1 MRISDWSS
9 DVCSSDLF
17 ASWSDPLEDVGWLC
31 ARCWRFGADD
41 REVGG
46 FGDRADFQRGYEA
59 ETGRAVDWR
68 AVPYWEVLAT
78 VRWAIIA
85 LHQGE
90 RHLSGREFSMEL
102 ALTARKSAEME
113 YDLRSEE
120 RRVGKRGV
128 SKCDFRGWTGTY

>member
-59 ETGRAVDWR
+59 ETGRAVAWR

-85 LHQGE
+85 LHPGE
-90 RHLSGREFSMEL
+90 RPHD
-102 ALTARKSAEME
+102 RKSLVAGNGGAV
-113 YDLRSEE
+113 RSDTVV
-120 RRVGKRGV
+120 RLIFK
-128 SKCDFRGWTGTY
+128 KKNKNN